1 MYFEEGRFPDSVD
14 GGAKRMREVSMPS
27 RFGTRTAG
35 RKMFPPAE
43 MGRLG
48 MGQVCGG
55 GAPGLDEEL
64 HSRQA
69 EFKMSIYLAEI
80 SKKPLGIF

>member
-1 MYFEEGRFPDSVD
+1 
-14 GGAKRMREVSMPS
+14 
-27 RFGTRTAG
+27 
-35 RKMFPPAE
+35 MFPSAE

-64 HSRQA
+64 HSRHA

-80 SKKPLGIF
+80 SKRPLGVF